1 MKDFCGAKT
10 RSGKKCRKAPMRNG
24 RCNLHGGKSP
34 IGIGS
39 PNIKHGR
46 YSKDLPTRMS
56 SRFEEAL
63 ADADLVQLGRDIA
76 LIDSRLGEVLSEI
89 TQDSTGTIF
98 GSLRRAFND
107 YTKSNDPA
115 KKQVAFVEM
124 EFLIEQGAEDWQK
137 WQEVYSVLEQR
148 RKMVESEAKRQVQL
162 QQTLTTSQAV
172 NMLAAVIDTVKR
184 HVTDVDALRAIS
196 ADIAGLAASQTVG
209 RT

>member
-1 MKDFCGAKT
+1 
-10 RSGKKCRKAPMRNG
+10 
-24 RCNLHGGKSP
+24 
-34 IGIGS
+34 
-39 PNIKHGR
+39 
-46 YSKDLPTRMS
+46 MS